1 MRILVNLTRGL
12 IIGYCVVAYGDASFF
27 SENFE
32 IESN

>member
-1 MRILVNLTRGL
+1 VNLTRGL
-12 IIGYCVVAYGDASFF
+12 IVGYCVVASGDASFF